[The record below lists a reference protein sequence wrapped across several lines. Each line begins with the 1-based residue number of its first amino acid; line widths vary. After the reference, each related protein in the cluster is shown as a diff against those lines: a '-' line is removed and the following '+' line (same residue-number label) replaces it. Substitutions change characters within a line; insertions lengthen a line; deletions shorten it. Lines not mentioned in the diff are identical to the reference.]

1 MLLVIYIDYDDF
13 ISKHAEIITKSLDNE
28 NPNVRHPSA
37 VKSILEF
44 IRDDAY
50 YPEFIDK
57 INHLVFSIATRQ
69 DFFAANKRTAVIAAG
84 AYFLEINS
92 FDQAVVDNFIR
103 GMENPILLV
112 ARGELSKE
120 DLKAVINDLI
130 YNLELSEETK
140 TRFIRLLPE
149 N

>member
-1 MLLVIYIDYDDF
+1 MPLVIYFDYNDL
-13 ISKHAEIITKSLDNE
+13 ISKHVEIIEKSLDDE
-28 NPNVRHPSA
+28 NPNVRHSSA

-44 IRDDAY
+44 VRDDTY

-57 INHLVFSIATRQ
+57 ITHLVFSIATRQ
-69 DFFAANKRTAVIAAG
+69 DFFAANKRTAVVAAG

-92 FDQAVVDNFIR
+92 FNQAVIDNFIR

-112 ARGELSKE
+112 ARDELSKE
-120 DLKAVINDLI
+120 DLRAVINDLI

-140 TRFIRLLPE
+140 TRFIKLLLE